1 MEEVHYGGEGPH
13 WAVVSMK
20 KKGNEDR
27 LTVGVVSLLTMRS
40 RVEIYALPLWIFG
53 N

>member
-20 KKGNEDR
+20 KNKKKN
-27 LTVGVVSLLTMRS
+27 LYVVRFLIMWCD
-40 RVEIYALPLWIFG
+40 Y
-53 N
+53 